1 MALGIR
7 LRLSWSCTPRVIY
20 IYIYVTYPCLAS
32 EEFSWNFRVS
42 TTSGDAW
49 NLSSPSSN
57 HPRTKHEPIKKLFW
71 KHYGCLLYLGDE
83 ILPIYVGIVVN
94 SVIRISIKPTRI
106 QWKERQTVGWNF
118 NVRSEP
124 RLVPVHIQKDSW
136 QMFCFSIHHRNQHHR
151 TYGEKSHHRTY
162 GI

>member
-1 MALGIR
+1 MTIKSIKIEKTHDNHIGLQNGVHLFLYIHTLKLYIYIYIHNSTQIHFRSINMAPGIR

-20 IYIYVTYPCLAS
+20 VAYPCLAW

-42 TTSGDAW
+42 TASGDAW

-57 HPRTKHEPIKKLFW
+57 LPRTKHEPIKKLFW

-94 SVIRISIKPTRI
+94 
-106 QWKERQTVGWNF
+106 NY
-118 NVRSEP
+118 
-124 RLVPVHIQKDSW
+124 KDL
-136 QMFCFSIHHRNQHHR
+136 
-151 TYGEKSHHRTY
+151 Y
-162 GI
+162 